1 MEFGIMFFS
10 GSDEAGGDKYR
21 LMLDAARFA
30 DAHGFR
36 AVWTPERHFH
46 AFGGLFPN
54 PALTSAALATI
65 TSRLQL
71 RAGSLIAP
79 LHDPIRMAE
88 EWSVVDNLS
97 GGRVAVSFGSGWNVQ
112 DFVFFPERY
121 ARRQAVMYDQIDTVR
136 ALWRGETIVRANG
149 DAPDVTV
156 RLHPLPV
163 QPELPIWITT
173 SGHVDTFVSA
183 GSRGAHLL
191 THLVGQTLDELTEK
205 IRRYRAARAGAGFD
219 PDSGIVSLMLHTFI
233 GVDDDEVKALV
244 KAPFCAYLESAV
256 RLEARAAAGGGVISG
271 GHRIEPHGIQSDTM
285 AELLEVTFQRYY
297 ETASLMGTPERCRRM
312 VWQLIEA
319 GVNEIA
325 CLVDFGPPYADV
337 MQSLLQ
343 LADLRAGFAQETLS
357 RAASSL
363 TEAFVSD
370 LDS

>member
-10 GSDEAGGDKYR
+10 SADEAGGDKYR
-21 LMLDAARFA
+21 LLLDATRVA
-30 DAHGFR
+30 DARGFR
-36 AVWTPERHFH
+36 AVWTPERHFD

-54 PALTSAALATI
+54 PSLTSAALATI

-112 DFVFFPERY
+112 DFVFFPDRY
-121 ARRQAVMYDQIDTVR
+121 ARRQAVMYEEIETVR

-156 RLHPLPV
+156 RLHPTPV

-173 SGHVDTFVSA
+173 SGNVDTFVSA
-183 GSRGAHLL
+183 GRRGANVL
-191 THLVGQTLDELTEK
+191 THLVGQTLSELAEK
-205 IRRYRAARAGAGFD
+205 IRGYRESRERAGFD

-233 GVDDDEVKALV
+233 GASDADVMALV
-244 KAPFCAYLESAV
+244 KAPFCTYLESAV
-256 RLEARAAAGGGVISG
+256 RLETRAAAGGGVISG
-271 GHRIEPHGIQSDTM
+271 GRRIEPHGIQPDTM
-285 AELLEVTFQRYY
+285 AELLEVTFRRYF

-312 VWQLIEA
+312 VWQLIDA

-325 CLVDFGPPYADV
+325 CLIDFGPPYADV
-337 MQSLLQ
+337 MQSLHR
-343 LADLRAGFAQETLS
+343 LADLRATFVDETLS
-357 RAASSL
+357 RAAVNL
-363 TEAFVSD
+363 TEAFVGP